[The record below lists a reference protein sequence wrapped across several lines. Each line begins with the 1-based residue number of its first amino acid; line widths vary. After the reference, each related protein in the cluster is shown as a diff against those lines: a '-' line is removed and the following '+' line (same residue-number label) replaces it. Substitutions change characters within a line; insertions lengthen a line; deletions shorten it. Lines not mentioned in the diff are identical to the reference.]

1 MAATTAALS
10 TMTGQAGANLKVVQ
24 QGQLVQGLVGVG
36 LAGRAVGAAALVAV
50 AGVAGVGA
58 AVVGVVAAA
67 AVVVCLTTTTT
78 VRLGAVLASSCTWQI
93 WVVLCSSLMLCH

>member
-50 AGVAGVGA
+50 
-58 AVVGVVAAA
+58 VAAA